1 MTETISEKVN
11 GFRFAAASA
20 GIKKSGKPDLA
31 LIFSEVPARAA
42 GVFTTNKV
50 IAAPLQVTAPRILF
64 GRCQAVLVNSGN
76 ANACTGEQGLKDAR
90 RCGELCAS
98 VLGIEEE
105 LVAVSSTGVIGVPLP
120 LDKFERAIPLLP
132 AALNEGGAQDV
143 AQAIRT
149 TDAFPK
155 MASVHVPC
163 GQGQYTLMGIAK
175 GAGMIH
181 PNMATMLGFVM
192 TDAEVEPSFLK
203 DALRE
208 AVGESFNSITV
219 DGDTSTNDMV
229 LILANGLAA
238 NAPIQEG
245 TAEGAA
251 FLQALKAVLLD
262 LAKMIVR
269 DGEGATKV
277 VRIHVQGALDAVEA
291 KTVARSI
298 ATSNLV
304 KTAFF
309 GADANWGRIIAAAGY
324 SGAEVDPH
332 RVSILF
338 DEVPVVREGLS
349 TGQDFEAK
357 ATAVLKKPEFTVT
370 VDLGLGEGAGD
381 YYTSDLTYDYVKIN
395 SDYRS

>member
-1 MTETISEKVN
+1 MTETISETVK

-20 GIKKSGKPDLA
+20 GIKKSGKADLA
-31 LIFSEVPARAA
+31 LILSEVPATAA

-50 IAAPLQVTAPRILF
+50 IAAPLQVTAPRIQL

-90 RCGELCAS
+90 RCGALCAS
-98 VLGIEEE
+98 ALGIDEA

-120 LDKFERAIPLLP
+120 MDKFERAIPSLP
-132 AALNEGGAQDV
+132 VALNEGAAPDV

-155 MASVHVPC
+155 MASVRVSC

-192 TDAEVEPSFLK
+192 TDAEVEPAFLK
-203 DALRE
+203 DALRQ
-208 AVGESFNSITV
+208 AVADSFNSITV

-229 LILANGLAA
+229 LILANGLAG

-245 TAEGAA
+245 TEAGAA
-251 FLQALKAVLLD
+251 FLQALKTVLLD

-277 VRIHVQGALDAVEA
+277 VRIHVQGALNAVEA

-298 ATSNLV
+298 ATSSLV

-324 SGAEVDPH
+324 SGAEVDPN

-338 DEVPVVREGLS
+338 DEVPVVRQGLS
-349 TGQDFEAK
+349 TGQDIEAQ

-370 VDLGLGEGAGD
+370 VDLGLGEGTGD